1 MIDTSVWI
9 EYFKEK
15 ESKRGD
21 EVKRLLEENRI
32 VITGSIMAELLQGAR
47 EEKDLEKLKEA
58 IISLPFLKEETS
70 IWEEVGRLSFD

>member
-1 MIDTSVWI
+1 
-9 EYFKEK
+9 
-15 ESKRGD
+15 
-21 EVKRLLEENRI
+21 
-32 VITGSIMAELLQGAR
+32 MAELLQGAR